1 MRQAEKIDV
10 LNRLYQNV
18 YDALYSTENADYS
31 AVIDATEAGLDT
43 MPAMRKAL
51 SALEKIRMDAITS
64 DREIAAF
71 GVAYSQ
77 LLDVVKAVDK
87 SRREWTKKEKYYI
100 ATYGE
105 IAGRVLL
112 LEDLKRKGV

>member
-1 MRQAEKIDV
+1 MKQAEKIDV

-18 YDALYSTENADYS
+18 YTALYNAENADYS
-31 AVIDATEAGLDT
+31 AVINATETGLNT

-51 SALEKIRMDAITS
+51 SALEKLRMDAITS

-71 GVAYSQ
+71 GIAYSQ
-77 LLDVVKAVDK
+77 MLDVVKAVDK
-87 SRREWTKKEKYYI
+87 SRREWSRKEKYYI

-112 LEDLKRKGV
+112 LEQLKRKGV